1 MTNEVIQELSL
12 AQWVASS
19 TEEQRGFREAVHI
32 ILTAIGKSA
41 DLSSRMVM
49 KGGLLMAIRYDSTRF
64 TRDIDFSTLEKHRQA
79 DEVTLLAELDEQ
91 LVWANDHL
99 SYDTICLRQ
108 NAKLNPKSPGASFP
122 TLQISIGYAPRS
134 NPSHVRRL
142 QAKQSST
149 KVQID
154 YSFDEAVF
162 DIEILA
168 LEEGEQLKAYSL
180 TNLLAEKYRALLQ
193 QPVRRRARRQ
203 DVFDIHILLT
213 RCAALSELEQARLLR
228 QIIDSCKARNIVA
241 TQAAMTDAQVREMA
255 QAEYYGLAN
264 EIDEALPDF
273 DLAYAAIQVFYEGL
287 PWGDP
292 ILTTPVLGRP
302 ELSG

>member
-168 LEEGEQLKAYSL
+168 LEAGEQLKAYSL

>member
-19 TEEQRGFREAVHI
+19 PDKQRGFREAVHI

-79 DEVTLLAELDEQ
+79 DEVALLLELDEQ
-91 LVWANDHL
+91 LVRANDHL
-99 SYDTICLRQ
+99 SYDTMCLRQ

-134 NPSHVRRL
+134 NMSHFRRL

-162 DIEILA
+162 DVEILA
-168 LEEGEQLKAYSL
+168 LEDGEQLKAYSL
-180 TNLLAEKYRALLQ
+180 TNLLAEKYRSLLQ
-193 QPVRRRARRQ
+193 QPVRRRTRRQ
-203 DVFDIHILLT
+203 DVFDIHMLLT
-213 RCAALSELEQARLLR
+213 RCAALSEFEQTRLLR
-228 QIIDSCKARNIVA
+228 QIIESCKARNIIA
-241 TQAAMTDAQVREMA
+241 TRTAMTNLQVREMA
-255 QAEYYGLAN
+255 QADYHGLAS
-264 EIDEALPDF
+264 EIDEELPNF
-273 DLAYAAIQVFYEGL
+273 DLAYAAIQAFYEGL
-287 PWGDP
+287 PWG
-292 ILTTPVLGRP
+292 G
-302 ELSG
+302 